1 MTVKKNDISFEEA
14 LKDLEK
20 IVEDL
25 NNGDMELEKAITAYE
40 KGIQLKNICEERLKN
55 AQERIELI
63 QNKKQEK
70 QKLIKNNFFLL
81 IEALIDLLH
90 PRFFSKFFF
99 NTD

>member
-1 MTVKKNDISFEEA
+1 MTVKKIFSFEEA

-63 QNKKQEK
+63 QNKNKK
-70 QKLIKNNFFLL
+70 IRLI
-81 IEALIDLLH
+81 
-90 PRFFSKFFF
+90 
-99 NTD
+99 T

>member
-55 AQERIELI
+55 AQERIALI
-63 QNKKQEK
+63 QNKKQE
-70 QKLIKNNFFLL
+70 N
-81 IEALIDLLH
+81 
-90 PRFFSKFFF
+90 
-99 NTD
+99 

>member
-1 MTVKKNDISFEEA
+1 MTIKKNDISFEEA

-63 QNKKQEK
+63 QNKIQE
-70 QKLIKNNFFLL
+70 N
-81 IEALIDLLH
+81 
-90 PRFFSKFFF
+90 
-99 NTD
+99 

>member
-1 MTVKKNDISFEEA
+1 MTTKKNDISFEEA

-63 QNKKQEK
+63 QNKK
-70 QKLIKNNFFLL
+70 
-81 IEALIDLLH
+81 
-90 PRFFSKFFF
+90 
-99 NTD
+99 

>member
-1 MTVKKNDISFEEA
+1 MTDKKNDISFEEA

-25 NNGDMELEKAITAYE
+25 NNGDLELEKAITAYE

-63 QNKKQEK
+63 QNKKQE
-70 QKLIKNNFFLL
+70 N
-81 IEALIDLLH
+81 
-90 PRFFSKFFF
+90 
-99 NTD
+99 

>member
-20 IVEDL
+20 IVDEL

-40 KGIQLKNICEERLKN
+40 KGIKLKNICEERLKN

-63 QNKKQEK
+63 QNKKE
-70 QKLIKNNFFLL
+70 IN
-81 IEALIDLLH
+81 
-90 PRFFSKFFF
+90 
-99 NTD
+99 

>member
-1 MTVKKNDISFEEA
+1 MNQSDI
-14 LKDLEK
+14 KK

-63 QNKKQEK
+63 QNKKQE
-70 QKLIKNNFFLL
+70 N
-81 IEALIDLLH
+81 
-90 PRFFSKFFF
+90 
-99 NTD
+99 

>member
-63 QNKKQEK
+63 QNKKQE
-70 QKLIKNNFFLL
+70 I
-81 IEALIDLLH
+81 
-90 PRFFSKFFF
+90 
-99 NTD
+99 

>member
-1 MTVKKNDISFEEA
+1 MTLKKNDISFEEA

-55 AQERIELI
+55 AQKRIELI
-63 QNKKQEK
+63 QNKKQE
-70 QKLIKNNFFLL
+70 N
-81 IEALIDLLH
+81 
-90 PRFFSKFFF
+90 
-99 NTD
+99 